1 MYEEQGWK
9 IYENFCWFE
18 SASVRVK
25 SKKKVRNFGSIV
37 YHLIILSCKWLTAML
52 YPNQGHFCDLG
63 IVLAKPIM
71 VM

>member
-25 SKKKVRNFGSIV
+25 SKKKFE
-37 YHLIILSCKWLTAML
+37 IL
-52 YPNQGHFCDLG
+52 
-63 IVLAKPIM
+63 VL
-71 VM
+71 